1 MFVLNELT
9 VDSLDKLNMSN
20 GLQRRME
27 EVSALHIL
35 VSHDN
40 GKVGQRPDC
49 QFQPSPRSHSDS
61 GAIRRDVDVGM

>member
-9 VDSLDKLNMSN
+9 VDSLGELDMSS
-20 GLQRRME
+20 GLQRRVE
-27 EVSALHIL
+27 GVAALHIL
-35 VSHDN
+35 VSYDN

-61 GAIRRDVDVGM
+61 GAIRRDEDVCM